1 MAKASAIVG
10 SIIEILLVQP
20 LKNIPQSSLV
30 TTAKEAEFRVA
41 KEAEFRVVL

>member
-10 SIIEILLVQP
+10 SITEILLVQP
-20 LKNIPQSSLV
+20 LKNIPQSSLA